1 MHIKLNDLF
10 RKMQEQLDT
19 PKAVLDENLLIEL
32 VNRIRP
38 SDTQDLEETHQKFQA
53 FLQAL
58 LLTPDASSTLQHFVL
73 RLINQ
78 YKQTGL
84 YADTGILSLDG
95 FWNQLFQRLGAHFL
109 PLINDESQLQDLV
122 RRVFPLRSDK
132 YWLDNIEDAEWQQLF
147 TLLNRGHGGQT
158 QKRLI
163 RSEIIKALTVLSYRV
178 SGIGL
183 YPEFISAYPELSE
196 YDSPF
201 LAQNREINEFI
212 QLYKVADQQH
222 DQISAIQPP
231 DASQALVMIDQCHDV
246 SSKIRRATKRTGVSI
261 SLTYLLS
268 LLEQCL
274 ERIELLL
281 NLIVAQD
288 KVRYV
293 SAGQLLV
300 DVTAALYSERSVRSL
315 LAENSELIAL
325 QVTENASKTGE
336 HYVSTDKD
344 GFWGMYKAAAGA
356 GVLIAT
362 MATLKTLA
370 SRLVLAPMMQ
380 AIINSMIYSFGF
392 MLIHVLHFTVAT
404 KQPAMTAA
412 ALASTVQH
420 RKGSKMAQIAELA
433 ALIINIIRT
442 QFVAILGNIS
452 IAIPVAA
459 LIAFSWDA
467 MLHEPLMSHTKASNM
482 LHDLNPFTSLAIP
495 HAAIA
500 GVFLFL
506 SGLIAGY
513 FDNMAVYRKVGP
525 RLKAHLHLKK
535 LLGQERLNIFAN
547 YIERNLGA
555 LAGNFLFGIMLGST
569 ATLGYILGLPIDIRH
584 IAFAS
589 ANFIQG
595 LMNINGSPEIGLII
609 VSFLGVLLIGLTN
622 LFVSFTLTI
631 IVALRAR
638 RVRFEQWK
646 PLAKLVLTHFL
657 TRPSDFFW
665 PPKQPITVDD
675 DSSSNTERNAKI

>member
-1 MHIKLNDLF
+1 MHIKFYDLF
-10 RKMQEQLDT
+10 LNMQDQLETT
-19 PKAVLDENLLIEL
+19 PADLDEQLLIEL

-38 SDTQDLEETHQKFQA
+38 ANTENSEEIQEKFQA
-53 FLQAL
+53 FLHAL
-58 LLTPDASSTLQHFVL
+58 LITPNAANTLQSFVL
-73 RLINQ
+73 CLISQ
-78 YKQTGL
+78 YKQTSL

-95 FWNQLFQRLGAHFL
+95 FWSQLFQRLGAHFL
-109 PLINDESQLQDLV
+109 PLINDQSQLQDLL
-122 RRVFPLRSDK
+122 RRIFHQRSDK
-132 YWLDNIEDAEWQQLF
+132 YWLDDIEDQQWQQLF
-147 TLLNRGHGGQT
+147 RLLNQGHRNQDD
-158 QKRLI
+158 KKLI
-163 RSEIIKALTVLSYRV
+163 RQEIIKAITVLSYRV

-183 YPEFISAYPELSE
+183 YPEFINAHPELTE
-196 YDSPF
+196 YESPF
-201 LAQNREINEFI
+201 LVQNREINDFI
-212 QLYKVADQQH
+212 VQYKNLHQSADKFEAV
-222 DQISAIQPP
+222 IPP
-231 DASQALVMIDQCHDV
+231 DASQALVMIDQCRNV
-246 SSKIRRATKRTGVSI
+246 SHKIRRATKRIGVSV

-274 ERIELLL
+274 DRIELLL
-281 NLIVAQD
+281 NLIVEED
-288 KVRYV
+288 DVRY
-293 SAGQLLV
+293 SAMGELLV
-300 DVTAALYSERSVRSL
+300 DITTALYSERSVRSL
-315 LAENSELIAL
+315 LATNSELMAL

-336 HYVSTDKD
+336 HYVSTDKA
-344 GFWGMYKAAAGA
+344 GFLEMYKSAAGA
-356 GVLIAT
+356 GVIIAT
-362 MATLKTLA
+362 MATLKVLAARLTLA
-370 SRLVLAPMMQ
+370 PLMQ
-380 AIINSMIYSFGF
+380 AFINSMNYSLGF

-442 QFVAILGNIS
+442 QFIAILGNIS

-459 LIAFSWDA
+459 LIAFMWDA
-467 MLHEPLMSHTKASNM
+467 TLHEPLMNHAKASKM

-500 GVFLFL
+500 GVCLFL

-525 RLKAHLHLKK
+525 RLQAHAKLKK
-535 LLGQERLNIFAN
+535 WMSQERLDRFAA

-555 LAGNFLFGIMLGST
+555 LAGNFLFGVMLGSMGT
-569 ATLGYILGLPIDIRH
+569 IGYILGLPLDIRH

-595 LMNINGSPEIGLII
+595 LMNVNGSPEIGLII

-646 PLAKLVLTHFL
+646 PLAKLVMTHFL

-665 PPKQPITVDD
+665 PPKQPVEVEEQ
-675 DSSSNTERNAKI
+675 SGPAKGHH

>member
-1 MHIKLNDLF
+1 M
-10 RKMQEQLDT
+10 
-19 PKAVLDENLLIEL
+19 
-32 VNRIRP
+32 
-38 SDTQDLEETHQKFQA
+38 
-53 FLQAL
+53 
-58 LLTPDASSTLQHFVL
+58 
-73 RLINQ
+73 
-78 YKQTGL
+78 
-84 YADTGILSLDG
+84 
-95 FWNQLFQRLGAHFL
+95 
-109 PLINDESQLQDLV
+109 
-122 RRVFPLRSDK
+122 
-132 YWLDNIEDAEWQQLF
+132 
-147 TLLNRGHGGQT
+147 
-158 QKRLI
+158 
-163 RSEIIKALTVLSYRV
+163 
-178 SGIGL
+178 
-183 YPEFISAYPELSE
+183 
-196 YDSPF
+196 
-201 LAQNREINEFI
+201 AQNREINEFI

-467 MLHEPLMSHTKASNM
+467 MLHEPLMSHAKASNM

>member
-1 MHIKLNDLF
+1 MHIKLHDLF
-10 RKMQEQLDT
+10 STMQQQLDT
-19 PKAVLDENLLIEL
+19 PRAVLDDNLLIEL

-38 SDTQDLEETHQKFQA
+38 EDTKNTDEIKNKFQA
-53 FLQAL
+53 FIQAL
-58 LLTPDASSTLQHFVL
+58 LITPDAASTLQSFVL
-73 RLINQ
+73 KLISK
-78 YKQTGL
+78 YKQTSL

-95 FWNQLFQRLGAHFL
+95 FWSQLFQRLGAHFL
-109 PLINDESQLQDLV
+109 PLINDETQLQDLV
-122 RRVFPLRSDK
+122 HRVFHRHNDK
-132 YWLDNIEDAEWQQLF
+132 YWLDNIDEQQWIQLF
-147 TLLNRGHGGQT
+147 RLFNQGHSNQDEKK
-158 QKRLI
+158 QI
-163 RSEIIKALTVLSYRV
+163 RRELIKAITVLSYRI

-183 YPEFISAYPELSE
+183 YPEFINAQPELTE
-196 YDSPF
+196 YESPF
-201 LAQNREINEFI
+201 LVQNREINEFI
-212 QLYKVADQQH
+212 QQYKKLHQNAEKM
-222 DQISAIQPP
+222 SAVIPP
-231 DASQALVMIDQCHDV
+231 DASQALVMLEQCRDV
-246 SSKIRRATKRTGVSI
+246 VHKIRRATKRIGVSV

-274 ERIELLL
+274 DRLEILL
-281 NLIVAQD
+281 NLIVEEND
-288 KVRYV
+288 LRYV
-293 SAGQLLV
+293 SMGNLLS
-300 DVTAALYSERSVRSL
+300 DVTYAIYSERSVRDL
-315 LAENSELIAL
+315 LATNSELVAL

-336 HYVSTDKD
+336 HYVSTDQS
-344 GFWGMYKAAAGA
+344 GFMSMYRSAAGA
-356 GVLIAT
+356 GVIIAC
-362 MATLKTLA
+362 MATLKILMVRV
-370 SRLVLAPMMQ
+370 SMAPLMQ
-380 AIINSMIYSFGF
+380 AISYSLNYSLGF

-442 QFVAILGNIS
+442 QFIAILGNIS

-459 LIAFSWDA
+459 LITIGWE
-467 MLHEPLMSHTKASNM
+467 MLLHEPLLNHVKAAKT

-500 GVFLFL
+500 GVCLFL

-525 RLKAHLHLKK
+525 RIQAHHKLKNI
-535 LLGQERLNIFAN
+535 LGQARLDKFAA

-555 LAGNFLFGIMLGST
+555 LAGNFLFGIMLGSMGT
-569 ATLGYILGLPIDIRH
+569 VGYILGLPLDIRH

-589 ANFIQG
+589 ANFSQG
-595 LMNINGSPEIGLII
+595 LLTINDAPDIGLII
-609 VSFLGVLLIGLTN
+609 VSFLGVILIGLTN

-646 PLAKLVLTHFL
+646 PLAKLVMTHFL

-665 PPKQPITVDD
+665 PPKTPLEVEDGSQ
-675 DSSSNTERNAKI
+675 SNKNSH